1 MSSWHASA
9 YITQFSYCSGGFL
22 CLCLVWFC
30 FVFFL
35 MPLYISCFLEVHEAL
50 FTLMYPGHQPNPTE
64 DAKSF
69 SWCFKGQIINAALK
83 TIN

>member
-1 MSSWHASA
+1 M
-9 YITQFSYCSGGFL
+9 FVFG
-22 CLCLVWFC
+22 LVLF
-30 FVFFL
+30 FFL